1 MFIIICDYYFS
12 INIILHCDRNHNLP
26 VIMKSFNL
34 NINHQNVCYLI
45 GKMDDIKVQVQK
57 STKLIHILCI
67 SETHLEEKM
76 DDTSI
81 ELPQYTFIR
90 RDKQHNLHTGLVVY
104 IHNSVC
110 KSIKSL

>member
-1 MFIIICDYYFS
+1 
-12 INIILHCDRNHNLP
+12 
-26 VIMKSFNL
+26 
-34 NINHQNVCYLI
+34 
-45 GKMDDIKVQVQK
+45 MDDIKVQVQK
-57 STKLIHILCI
+57 STKLIHVLCI

-90 RDKQHNLHTGLVVY
+90 RDKQHDLHTGLVVY

-110 KSIKSL
+110 KGIKRRDDLENDCIECIWLELKQNKSTPLLIGFIYRNPNETFRPW